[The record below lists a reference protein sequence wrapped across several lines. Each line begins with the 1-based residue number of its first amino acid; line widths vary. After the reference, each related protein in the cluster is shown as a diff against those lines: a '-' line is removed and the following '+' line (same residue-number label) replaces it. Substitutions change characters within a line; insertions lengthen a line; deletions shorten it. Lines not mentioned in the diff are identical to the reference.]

1 MDTPP
6 SRELRFVKIV
16 GKNFPKS
23 ESKLNNRNFSFTMWH
38 LKDHKL
44 NPSGKTGAKQNS
56 KL

>member
-6 SRELRFVKIV
+6 SRELGFGKIV

-23 ESKLNNRNFSFTMWH
+23 VSKINQRTFPYTMWH
-38 LKDHKL
+38 LKDRKL
-44 NPSGKTGAKQNS
+44 IPSEKTGAKQNS